1 MGNMEIRKV
10 QKIVEGTKVTVR
22 MKELKPGDVFTL
34 IDVDENDNLLPDAIE
49 FGERK
54 YVAVG
59 EPFIND
65 EGVWTVEGE
74 NC

>member
-1 MGNMEIRKV
+1 MEIRKV
-10 QKIVEGTKVTVR
+10 EKIVEGTKVTVR

-34 IDVDENDNLLPDAIE
+34 IDVDEHDNLLPDAVE
-49 FGERK
+49 RGERK

-59 EPFIND
+59 DPFLND
-65 EGVWTVEGE
+65 EGVWTIEGE